1 MVSWPDIK
9 RLGRCEL
16 GISWGYDRYAANLS
30 GGNLQK
36 INLIES
42 DFCRTC
48 VLLPFRRVFYK
59 FCWKV
64 MRWVFMDVG
73 MNWFNELLIF
83 LTENN
88 LPGTLNIT
96 LCIEYYWISYEQ
108 LNILLAG
115 NLLVGVG
122 HDNSWSMYWIVVD
135 ILFLYEIP
143 KVHRK

>member
-1 MVSWPDIK
+1 MIFAGLVCCYHFGGSSISFA
-9 RLGRCEL
+9 GRSCVEYL
-16 GISWGYDRYAANLS
+16 WMWEW
-30 GGNLQK
+30 
-36 INLIES
+36 IEVVIQWTS
-42 DFCRTC
+42 
-48 VLLPFRRVFYK
+48 Y
-59 FCWKV
+59 
-64 MRWVFMDVG
+64 
-73 MNWFNELLIF
+73 F

-143 KVHRK
+143 KVNRKERKTNPCFWVEHGPVFCFDLLLFLEINTG